1 MTAATSPS
9 LDDVLAEELSTWP
22 GPAGVV
28 VVEEAGLL
36 GSAGDLATVFPWAS
50 VTKIV
55 TALVILQAARGGA
68 VDLDDEAGPSGS
80 TLRHLL
86 AHASGVAFE
95 GEKVMAEPGRRRIYS
110 NRGIE
115 LAAAHV
121 ERRTGRSFAELAQET
136 LLDPL
141 GMKSTGLV
149 GSPAAGAEGPVSDLA
164 LLAAELVAPRTVDAD
179 LVAQA
184 TRTTFS
190 GLAGVL
196 PGFGRKEPNDW
207 GLGIEVRGAKSPHWT
222 SDGLS
227 PETFGHFGQS
237 GSFLWVDP
245 TRRIGCVAAG
255 AVAFGPWAV
264 EAWPRLGDRVLQ
276 QLDPVT

>member
-1 MTAATSPS
+1 MTAAPTPG
-9 LDDVLAEELSTWP
+9 LDGVLAEELATWP
-22 GPAGVV
+22 GPAGVAV
-28 VVEEAGLL
+28 VGESGVL
-36 GSAGDLATVFPWAS
+36 GSAGDLTTVFPWAS
-50 VTKIV
+50 VTKVV
-55 TALVILQAARGGA
+55 TALVVLQAARNGTA
-68 VDLDDEAGPSGS
+68 DLDDPVGPPAS

-115 LAAAHV
+115 LAADHV
-121 ERRTGRSFAELAQET
+121 ARRTGRAFAELAREK

-141 GMKSTGLV
+141 GMTGTRLV

-164 LLAAELVAPRTVDAD
+164 LLARELVAPRSLDAD
-179 LVAQA
+179 LVAEA
-184 TRTTFS
+184 TRTTYP

-196 PGFGRKEPNDW
+196 PGFGRQDPNDW
-207 GLGIEVRGAKSPHWT
+207 GLGIEVRGTKSPHWT
-222 SDGLS
+222 TDALS

-255 AVAFGPWAV
+255 AEAFGSWAV
-264 EAWPRLGDRVLQ
+264 EAWPRLGRRVLQ
-276 QLDPVT
+276 QPDPVM